1 MTTFAARAR
10 VRLGVLVTVVAI
22 GLSGCGFSPYKLP
35 LPGGA
40 DLGDNPY
47 TIKAE
52 FRDVL
57 DLVPQSGV
65 RVDDVSVGKVT
76 DVQRKGWHAVITM
89 QINGDTRLPADAEA
103 TIRQTSLLGEKF
115 VSIATPEDGGTGR
128 MSSGDVIPLERSG
141 RNPELEEILSAAALL
156 FNGGGLEKTNT
167 IVRELNLALEGNEPE
182 VKALLKNSEEF
193 VTVLDDNKQAILD
206 ALEKINRLS
215 LATTRQR
222 KSITQAL
229 DDIPPALKILN
240 SQRDDLIDLL
250 DSLDKLSDVA
260 TSVIRRSKDD
270 TLTDL
275 RRLEPVLRELANAG
289 DDIANAFTLLT
300 YPFPDSLFTAEPDGG
315 GTARALAPCKP
326 EGTTAVN
333 EENVDNGACFGDYI
347 NLDINLELTAE
358 QAVQLLAGIL
368 SIGGVTLPLSADAA
382 PTEKK
387 AQGTPEVPKL
397 PDLLGGLNPQKPQG
411 QNSGSQSTGE
421 PSVTCSLL
429 SLCRT
434 PAGSL
439 AKAQQ
444 SEFGRLLVGP
454 AVTS

>member
-1 MTTFAARAR
+1 
-10 VRLGVLVTVVAI
+10 
-22 GLSGCGFSPYKLP
+22 
-35 LPGGA
+35 
-40 DLGDNPY
+40 
-47 TIKAE
+47 
-52 FRDVL
+52 
-57 DLVPQSGV
+57 
-65 RVDDVSVGKVT
+65 
-76 DVQRKGWHAVITM
+76 
-89 QINGDTRLPADAEA
+89 
-103 TIRQTSLLGEKF
+103 
-115 VSIATPEDGGTGR
+115 
-128 MSSGDVIPLERSG
+128 MSNGDVIPLERSG

-222 KSITQAL
+222 RSITQAL
-229 DDIPPALKILN
+229 DDIPPALKILDA
-240 SQRDDLIDLL
+240 QRDDIIDLL
-250 DSLDKLSDVA
+250 ESLDKLSDVA

-300 YPFPDSLFTAEPDGG
+300 YPFPDSLFTRESNGG
-315 GTARALAPCKP
+315 GTARALYACDPA
-326 EGTTAVN
+326 GTTAAN

-347 NLDINLELTAE
+347 NLDINLELTPE
-358 QAVQLLAGIL
+358 QALQLLAGIL
-368 SIGGVTLPLSADAA
+368 SLGGVTLPFSTQAA
-382 PTEKK
+382 PDESEK

-411 QNSGSQSTGE
+411 QGSGSESTGE